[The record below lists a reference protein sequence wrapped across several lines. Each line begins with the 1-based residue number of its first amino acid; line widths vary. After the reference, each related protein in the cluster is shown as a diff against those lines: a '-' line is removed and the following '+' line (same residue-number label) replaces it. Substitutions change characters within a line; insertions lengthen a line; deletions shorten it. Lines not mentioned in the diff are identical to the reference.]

1 MQDTSTSP
9 APRWT
14 LRDLPL
20 AARLCLS
27 AFLIAVGLGYLSALV
42 NLHFQEAKPS
52 EILPGEEDVVGIY
65 SGTLKVSQ
73 FERLLVAHPSLPF
86 NGQGSMRSAMTLG
99 KRVTGEK
106 RTLKE
111 KATEMEK
118 ATGMKFSLDDRAQAK
133 KIREAVQNDIDGERL
148 SLIAWVKAGADKKAY
163 EDNAYV
169 RSPKLAALPITE
181 KYLNDDPQVLPED
194 KVKPVMIQSIIKDRC
209 ARCHS
214 PEIGGPGAQFPLDTF
229 EQITNYTSVEKS
241 TGKSLPKLAM
251 TTHIHLL
258 SFAVLYALTGL
269 ALALSSCPGWIR
281 VPMAPMALIASV
293 VDVAFWWLARLEEP
307 YGPMFARL
315 IPVTGAVLAVSL
327 LLQIVLSLFS
337 MYGKVGKVF
346 LLLLFVGAGAGGYV
360 VKERYIDPHIL
371 HEKKMMTAVEE

>member
-14 LRDLPL
+14 LRNLPL

-52 EILPGEEDVVGIY
+52 EILPGEEDVVSIY
-65 SGTLKVSQ
+65 SGKSQVSQ
-73 FERLLVAHPSLPF
+73 WERLLVAHPSLPF
-86 NGQGSMRSAMTLG
+86 NGQGSMRRAMTG
-99 KRVTGEK
+99 AKVAGYKRDVK
-106 RTLKE
+106 N
-111 KATEMEK
+111 KAK
-118 ATGMKFSLDDRAQAK
+118 ALNLDLAIPKQA
-133 KIREAVQNDIDGERL
+133 RQAEAAVQEDLDGERL
-148 SLIAWVKAGADKKAY
+148 SLIAWVKAGPDRKAY
-163 EDNAYV
+163 EDDAYV
-169 RSPKLAALPITE
+169 RGPKLAGHPIMPRF
-181 KYLNDDPQVLPED
+181 LNED
-194 KVKPVMIQSIIKDRC
+194 GSVKIKTIIHDRC

-214 PEIGGPGAQFPLDTF
+214 TEVGGPGALFPLEEFD
-229 EQITNYTSVEKS
+229 QIAVYTSIEKS

-251 TTHIHLL
+251 TTHVHLL

-269 ALALSSCPGWIR
+269 ALALSSCPGWVR
-281 VPMAPMALIASV
+281 VPIAPLALIASV
-293 VDVAFWWLARLEEP
+293 VDVAFWWAARLEDP
-307 YGPMFARL
+307 YGPMFAKL

-337 MYGKVGKVF
+337 MFGNVGKVL

-371 HEKKMMTAVEE
+371 HEKEMMKAVEE